1 MSNLWKIHKEKGVM
15 PMSPHLDTKQKL
27 KKIDTITNFEELLL
41 ISVLSDEE
49 KTILRMYYLKEQ
61 DFGFIA
67 DTLGSSKA
75 TIYKKH
81 TKALRKLR
89 RLV

>member
-1 MSNLWKIHKEKGVM
+1 
-15 PMSPHLDTKQKL
+15 MSPHVDTKQRL
-27 KKIDTITNFEELLL
+27 RKIDTITNFEELLS

-49 KTILRMYYLKEQ
+49 KTIHRMYYLKEQ

-67 DTLGSSKA
+67 DTLGMSRA
-75 TIYKKH
+75 TVYKKH

-89 RLV
+89 RLI